1 MNRKLYRTNETYYA
15 NDVMFN
21 LPNLVTLSRLLLIPV
36 VAVFLYLL
44 ALPEWQEHDFVL
56 SLLGGIAFIVA
67 AVTDIIDG
75 YLARKLKLVS
85 LAGKFFDPMAD
96 KLIHMTAMVM
106 LIPLNR
112 MSALVATFLLF
123 REIFITGLRSV
134 AAGEGI
140 IIAADTWGKWKTV
153 WLNVA
158 FSSLIIHHS
167 LFVGT
172 FFEVNTRA
180 FGLACLWIGVFCAAV
195 SGWQYTVGFW
205 RTAKQKGL

>member
-1 MNRKLYRTNETYYA
+1 MIL
-15 NDVMFN
+15 N
-21 LPNLVTLSRLLLIPV
+21 LPNLVTLSRLILIPV
-36 VAVFLYLL
+36 VGLFLYLL
-44 ALPEWQEHDFVL
+44 AQPGWQSYDFAL
-56 SLLGGIAFIVA
+56 SLAAGVAFIVA

-106 LIPLNR
+106 LIPLGR
-112 MSALVATFLLF
+112 MSAWVATFLLF

-140 IIAADTWGKWKTV
+140 IIAADKWGKWKTV

-172 FFEVNTRA
+172 FLEVNTRA
-180 FGLACLWIGVFCAAV
+180 FGLACLWIGVFCATV
-195 SGWQYTVGFW
+195 SGWQYSIGFW
-205 RTAKQKGL
+205 RNAKLKGL

>member
-1 MNRKLYRTNETYYA
+1 MS
-15 NDVMFN
+15 VMIN

-36 VAVFLYLL
+36 VAFFLYLL
-44 ALPEWQEHDFVL
+44 ALPEWQEYDFLFSVL
-56 SLLGGIAFIVA
+56 AGVAFIVA

-75 YLARKLKLVS
+75 YLARKMQLVS

-106 LIPLNR
+106 LIPLGR
-112 MSALVATFLLF
+112 MSAVLATFLLF

-140 IIAADTWGKWKTV
+140 IIAADQWGKWKTV
-153 WLNVA
+153 WLNVG
-158 FSSLIIHHS
+158 FSGLIVHHS

-172 FFEVNTRA
+172 IFQINTRA

-205 RTAKQKGL
+205 RTVKQKGL